1 MQMHAENTT
10 NSKGD
15 NMPTIIIGKPGSRG
29 IAIGPGAVAVGAGGV
44 IIDGDMSGTYHIS
57 GDNNDV
63 TIPANTPNSNIVIT
77 GNNNQVKRGQDE
89 RRIAR

>member
-63 TIPANTPNSNIVIT
+63 TIPANTPDSNIVIT
-77 GNNNQVKRGQDE
+77 GNGNKVKRE
-89 RRIAR
+89 RTR

>member
-1 MQMHAENTT
+1 MQRIPPPITT

-57 GDNNDV
+57 GDNNDI
-63 TIPANTPNSNIVIT
+63 TIPANTPDSNIVIT
-77 GNNNQVKRGQDE
+77 GNGNKVKRE
-89 RRIAR
+89 RTR

>member
-1 MQMHAENTT
+1 
-10 NSKGD
+10 
-15 NMPTIIIGKPGSRG
+15 MPIITGKPGSRG

-63 TIPANTPNSNIVIT
+63 TIPANTPDSNIVIT
-77 GNNNQVKRGQDE
+77 GNGNKVKRE
-89 RRIAR
+89 RTR